1 MSIDRLID
9 KEVIYVYKGILLGH
23 KKSEIIPLA
32 AACMDLEIIIL
43 SEISHI
49 KKDKII

>member
-32 AACMDLEIIIL
+32 AVCMDLEIIIL